1 MNREQIEQKVRRI
14 TDVKFGKEFAFRPG
28 QLEAIVDILDT
39 YLNSEVDTYI
49 LEAPT
54 GSGKSLIAMICSSF
68 LQESNAA
75 LISSRNNSFFFI

>member
-14 TDVKFGKEFAFRPG
+14 TDVKFGKEFMFRPG

-49 LEAPT
+49 L
-54 GSGKSLIAMICSSF
+54 
-68 LQESNAA
+68 
-75 LISSRNNSFFFI
+75 